1 MFCVFQSISAVGIST
16 AWYAS
21 IYPFLT
27 NTRIFD
33 RAEEAM
39 NLADAGMP
47 IDLSWLSDQSIPLF
61 FSFMGLQI
69 LHETG

>member
-1 MFCVFQSISAVGIST
+1 VPCFSITSVGIAT
-16 AWYAS
+16 TWYAS

-27 NTRIFD
+27 NTKLFD

-47 IDLSWLSDQSIPLF
+47 VDLSWLSEESIPLF
-61 FSFMGLQI
+61 FSFMTLQF
-69 LHETG
+69 LHEVSHC